1 MNIKPSENIN
11 LYGLDDYFNEI
22 INLFLKKKL
31 PNKILLSGKKGCGKS
46 TLAYHIVNFIL
57 SEAEDDKYDLNK
69 KCININ
75 NRSFILLNNKT
86 HPNFYLIDLIDEKK
100 SIDVSQIREMIKYTN
115 KSSFNNSP
123 RFILIDNIEN
133 LNKNSV
139 NALLKIVEEPNENL
153 FFLLIHNSEKNIL
166 PTLKS
171 RCLRFKINM
180 SCEMSVD
187 IANMVSGE
195 EIDKI
200 INSELINQ
208 YNTPGELIN
217 LINFSKEKK
226 INLINYSL
234 KDLIALIIDNN
245 YYKKNILVKELLV
258 NFIELFFLREYK
270 LSNTKNS
277 LLEVYQYFLN
287 KLNNTDKFNLD
298 DESTFLE
305 FKSKVLNG

>member
-75 NRSFILLNNKT
+75 NRSFILLKNNS